1 MANHGAVT
9 YGGNLFDAFIK
20 METLEHVAQI
30 HLAAHQL
37 GCVRTLKEEQTERI
51 LRAKEKYVRNTV

>member
-9 YGGNLFDAFIK
+9 YGNSVFDAFQK

-30 HLAAHQL
+30 RLVNHQL
-37 GCVRTLKEEQTERI
+37 GCERALEGEQAER
-51 LRAKEKYVRNTV
+51 LRQARERYLQNAN